1 MFGDSE
7 HNALSKSGLCAMVC
21 SNNSLTVIEDLLH
34 ELSFLIHIT
43 GLARRTLLT
52 EVLQGT
58 NEYIHRGTL
67 KVSLLCKS

>member
-1 MFGDSE
+1 
-7 HNALSKSGLCAMVC
+7 MVC